1 MQYKVAVLV
10 KGTRLYQF
18 VTIFPA
24 LILLIA
30 IVVYPLGYLV
40 YISLTN
46 ASGFNLLSHS
56 FHSIGIANY
65 INQLSDPSF
74 QRAIYNTLI
83 FTVFSVSAQT
93 VLGFGLALLVH
104 PLPARIKAIATT
116 ALLVPTMIAD
126 VAVGLIWK
134 SLLNYSTGLINYF
147 LNVIGSPSI
156 DWLGNAH
163 LVMPVII
170 AISVWQWTPYMFL
183 FVLAGLESVPLSY
196 FDVLRLEGA
205 NTAQSLRYVLLP
217 LLWPIIAVALYFRVT
232 NSIRLFDKVFIMT
245 GGGPGDA
252 SATISTYIQREGFS
266 NLQYG
271 FASAGGVIMLIIA
284 ALIGFLF
291 LRMMYGREMT

>member
-1 MQYKVAVLV
+1 MR
-10 KGTRLYQF
+10 GTRLYQL

-24 LILLIA
+24 LILLVA

-65 INQLSDPSF
+65 IHQLSDPSF
-74 QRAIYNTLI
+74 QHAIYNTLI

-104 PLPARIKAIATT
+104 PLPARVKAIATT

-134 SLLNYSTGLINYF
+134 SLLNYSTGLINYL
-147 LNVIGSPSI
+147 LNVVGSPSVN
-156 DWLGNAH
+156 WLGNAH

-170 AISVWQWTPYMFL
+170 VISIWQWTPYMFL
-183 FVLAGLESVPLSY
+183 FVLAGLESVPISY

-205 NTAQSLRYVLLP
+205 STAQSLRYVIFP
-217 LLWPIIAVALYFRVT
+217 LLWPIVAVALYFRVT
-232 NSIRLFDKVFIMT
+232 NSIRLFDKVFILT

-271 FASAGGVIMLIIA
+271 YASAGGVVMLIIA
-284 ALIGFLF
+284 AIIGFLF